1 MSSAP
6 VSPSSSSFL
15 NADDPSAQEIL
26 PSEIPQKILYIS
38 LNQDHTCFAV
48 GTSHGFYVFSVDPLK
63 DRFHKLW
70 GMGIGI
76 IEMLMRCNILALVGG
91 GEQPKFLKNRLII
104 WDDFQN
110 RAIAELEFSS
120 EVKGVK
126 LRREIVCVLLDNE
139 IHIYHFNNLS
149 VLTSLYSVSNNEAG
163 ICALNGVGDIVL
175 GCCSTKSGV
184 LHLEHIDPTSAKTNA
199 MNIAAHKTEISCIG
213 ISIDGT
219 LIATA
224 SAKGTLIRVFETARG
239 RLEREFRRGTQVM
252 AITSLNFT
260 PDNNFL
266 LVSSGTGTVH
276 VFDVCES
283 GKNRDRSMIRF
294 HTTSPRTLSCFG
306 TEKTTI
312 IVIGYDGKYS
322 RYSYIIDRGQLIPRA
337 EVVDYCLLTCTP

>member
-1 MSSAP
+1 MSGD
-6 VSPSSSSFL
+6 
-15 NADDPSAQEIL
+15 DDPREVL

-38 LNQDHTCFAV
+38 LNQDHTCFAI

-70 GMGIGI
+70 GLGIGI
-76 IEMLMRCNILALVGG
+76 IELLMRCNIIALVGG
-91 GEQPKFLKNRLII
+91 GDQPKFPKNRLII

-126 LRREIVCVLLDNE
+126 LRREIVVVLLDNE

-149 VLTSLYSVSNNEAG
+149 VLTSLYSVSNNTAG
-163 ICALNGVGDIVL
+163 ICAMNGTGDIVL
-175 GCCSTKSGV
+175 GFCGV
-184 LHLEHIDPTSAKTNA
+184 KTGILRLEHIDQATAKTTA
-199 MNIAAHKTEISCIG
+199 VNISAHKTEITCIG
-213 ISIDGT
+213 MSVDGT
-219 LIATA
+219 LVATA
-224 SAKGTLIRVFETARG
+224 STKGTLIRVFNTKTGA
-239 RLEREFRRGTQVM
+239 LEREFRRGTQAT

-260 PDNNFL
+260 VDNNFL
-266 LVSSGTGTVH
+266 LVSSGSGTIH

-294 HTTSPRTLSCFG
+294 HTTSPRSLSCFG
-306 TEKTTI
+306 TDKTTV
-312 IVIGYDGKYS
+312 IVVGYDGKYS

-337 EVVDYCLLTCTP
+337 EVVDYCLLTCSS